1 MTHHPHPAR
10 GRFGRPGARLILI
23 LALSLALLLALIVG
37 GLLLRSAV
45 DPLARQQAEAALDR
59 QAAVDQALPWLA
71 PAKAA
76 AWSTLGIGLAAYA
89 GASLVW
95 VLRRRYGDHQAIA
108 DSNQA
113 RIERAKAQR
122 FPDGLQS
129 LTFHDA
135 SKQEGLPIEALAGLL
150 PSPDDAIEG
159 EVVPDP
165 PRGLPEIVRQGLAS
179 PEQLYLGQTAAG
191 ACCLRLK
198 HAGFICIAGV
208 QGTGKSNTAALLAA
222 QVAALGGMIFVVDPD
237 AGDDESLANRLA
249 AMSGRIGAIA
259 KTDAE
264 IEAVLKNTAKLFAYR
279 DRTPGRLHPPF
290 LLLIDE
296 FMRLAIEERLSDE
309 SQRTLLLLSGDGRKK
324 RMIVAPISQVWKQ
337 RLAGP
342 LGTAFRDAS
351 THAIVHGSKPG
362 AAELLLPGGYYGKQA
377 AQLRPG
383 EALVV
388 GGGGEPQKVVIPEL
402 TPADLAFAASGAP
415 PRPYAPWPEVQPPA
429 ASALP
434 PTQPVTPPRAAP
446 GTVPMMYTA
455 QDAIVDYLLARPWST
470 SSQIAAGTQ
479 LDLKTVRTEL
489 PELRK
494 QRRVVSRPASGPGD
508 DRLEWSTSQPV
519 NRSTAVTSAA

>member
-1 MTHHPHPAR
+1 MHHPTHHRAP
-10 GRFGRPGARLILI
+10 RFGRPGAKLILI

-45 DPLARQQAEAALDR
+45 DPLARQAAEAELAR
-59 QAAVDQALPWLA
+59 QAQLDAALPWLA
-71 PAKAA
+71 
-76 AWSTLGIGLAAYA
+76 
-89 GASLVW
+89 GA
-95 VLRRRYGDHQAIA
+95 QAIA
-108 DSNQA
+108 GWLLGLLLAGGAGATALAIAWRQWGWSDSVMAAHNTRHMAA
-113 RIERAKAQR
+113 RTRL
-122 FPDGLQS
+122 FPEQLQT
-129 LTFHDA
+129 LTYHNA
-135 SKQEGLPIEALAGLL
+135 SRQEGLPIEALAGLL
-150 PSPDDAIEG
+150 PSPDEAIEG

-179 PEQLYLGQTAAG
+179 PEQLYLGQAAAG

-198 HAGFICIAGV
+198 HTGFICIAGV

-249 AMSGRIGAIA
+249 AMSGKIGAIA

-377 AQLRPG
+377 AQLAPG
-383 EALVV
+383 QALVF

-415 PRPYAPWPEVQPPA
+415 PRPYAPWPAAAPPA
-429 ASALP
+429 AGTLP
-434 PTQPVTPPRAAP
+434 PTQPVAARP
-446 GTVPMMYTA
+446 VPATAPMVYTA

-470 SSQIAAGTQ
+470 SSQIAAGTAI
-479 LDLKTVRTEL
+479 DVRIVRTEL
-489 PELRK
+489 AALK
-494 QRRVVSRPASGPGD
+494 GARRVVSRPATSPTGD
-508 DRLEWSTSQPV
+508 KLEWSTNQPV